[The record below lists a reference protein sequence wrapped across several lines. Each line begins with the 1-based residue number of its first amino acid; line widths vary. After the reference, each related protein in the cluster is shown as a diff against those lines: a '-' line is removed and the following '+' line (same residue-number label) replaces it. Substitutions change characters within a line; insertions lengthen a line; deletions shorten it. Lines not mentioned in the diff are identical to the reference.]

1 MSIIYKSERIGLHG
15 KPFKLFKFRTMIEGA
30 DKLGGSSTSADDP
43 RLTKIGKFLRKWKI
57 DESLQFFNIL
67 KGDMKII
74 GWRPE
79 APEYLHTISK
89 EILDTKPGI
98 IGLAT
103 LWDIDEGEVL
113 KGKEDPDKYYEEN
126 ILPLKRKLDTYYIRN
141 KSLSL
146 DIKIIIATILG
157 LCRIRKHILLKNIK
171 EGLAME

>member
-1 MSIIYKSERIGLHG
+1 MSIIYKSKRIGRYG
-15 KPFKLFKFRTMIEGA
+15 KEFTLYKLRTMIEGA
-30 DKLGGSSTSADDP
+30 DKIGGSSTSADDK

-57 DESLQFFNIL
+57 DETLQFFNLL

-79 APEYLHTISK
+79 ALEYLHTIPK
-89 EILDTKPGI
+89 EILNTKPGI

-113 KGKEDPDKYYEEN
+113 KGKEDPDKYYEEE
-126 ILPLKRKLDTYYIRN
+126 ILPLKRKLDLYYIRN

-146 DIKIIIATILG
+146 DIKIITATVLG
-157 LCRIRKHILLKNIK
+157 VFRIRKHILLDNIK
-171 EGLAME
+171 EALEL